1 MCGVLIWA
9 IKVTAIFPWQWLRGE
24 KAWRGKL
31 EQIIGNLVIQEGE
44 TDEASTHPSTA
55 YRKWFVG

>member
-1 MCGVLIWA
+1 MAAGREGVEG
-9 IKVTAIFPWQWLRGE
+9 R
-24 KAWRGKL
+24 KL

-44 TDEASTHPSTA
+44 TDEASIYPSTA